1 MRGLGLVVCTIGIV
15 IATLSTFAY
24 LSDYKAGGI
33 AGMVFAGGLF
43 LIGAMMFVAEVALL
57 LLGRRVINVD
67 FRFNL
72 LRLHIGVNAAIGKP
86 DHEDERYDKAF
97 EDSSPPE

>member
-1 MRGLGLVVCTIGIV
+1 MRGLGLAVCTIGIV

-33 AGMVFAGGLF
+33 AGMVFGGGLF
-43 LIGAMMFVAEVALL
+43 LIGAMMFIAEVALL

-67 FRFNL
+67 FRFHL
-72 LRLHIGVNAAIGKP
+72 LGLQIGLHAAIGKP
-86 DHEDERYDKAF
+86 DDDEERY
-97 EDSSPPE
+97 EQIL

>member
-33 AGMVFAGGLF
+33 AGMVFGGGLF
-43 LIGAMMFVAEVALL
+43 LIGAMMFIAEVALL

-67 FRFNL
+67 FRFHL
-72 LRLHIGVNAAIGKP
+72 LRLQIGLHAAIGKP
-86 DHEDERYDKAF
+86 EHDEERYGQSFD
-97 EDSSPPE
+97 DSSAPE

>member
-15 IATLSTFAY
+15 IAAVSTFAY

-33 AGMVFAGGLF
+33 AGMVFGGGLF
-43 LIGAMMFVAEVALL
+43 LIGVMMFIAEVALL

-67 FRFNL
+67 FRFHL
-72 LRLHIGVNAAIGKP
+72 LRLQIGVNAAIGKP
-86 DHEDERYDKAF
+86 EPDEERYDKAF
-97 EDSSPPE
+97 EDSSAPE